1 MIMKML
7 DTMNYE
13 KLILQIV
20 TVVATVCAIVVG
32 VVKYGMFMIQYWY
45 EDEGK
50 QKLVNFYQGTK
61 LNTNRMID
69 SIYYSATT

>member
-1 MIMKML
+1 
-7 DTMNYE
+7 MNYE

>member
-1 MIMKML
+1 MKVP
-7 DTMNYE
+7 DNMNYE

-45 EDEGK
+45 EDKGK